1 MIGRPVDVAEAADG
15 AIYVSD
21 DYAGAIYRVV
31 KSGAV
36 AAP

>member
-15 AIYVSD
+15 TIYVSD
-21 DYAGAIYRVV
+21 DYASSIYWVR
-31 KSGAV
+31 SGA